1 MFAMFVCYVCLFV
14 YYGNIVQH
22 VCYLLLLTLGVP
34 PLNMD
39 VPGMIAPP
47 PPAPQKVVAAP
58 PRPAKIDKIRV
69 ASRGKVDCA
78 VDSDIRI

>member
-1 MFAMFVCYVCLFV
+1 MFGTNLRRS
-14 YYGNIVQH
+14 
-22 VCYLLLLTLGVP
+22 
-34 PLNMD
+34 PLCS

-47 PPAPQKVVAAP
+47 RPAPRGNSLPRPAP
-58 PRPAKIDKIRV
+58 PRKKLVLPRPAKIDKIRG